1 MSDRQVRIGVID
13 SLCEEY
19 VEAIG
24 EMPDSWQLQR
34 LANEIL
40 REELTSTSGHKA
52 KKPYSFLSDRQME
65 TRYRQEASFKFTE
78 EYDTDGKFQGR
89 PIRKYKRY

>member
-1 MSDRQVRIGVID
+1 MV
-13 SLCEEY
+13 EEY
-19 VEAIG
+19 FAAVKEW
-24 EMPDSWQLQR
+24 PDSWQLQR

-40 REELTSTSGHKA
+40 REELASTSGHKA

-65 TRYRQEASFKFTE
+65 TRYRQEANFKFTE